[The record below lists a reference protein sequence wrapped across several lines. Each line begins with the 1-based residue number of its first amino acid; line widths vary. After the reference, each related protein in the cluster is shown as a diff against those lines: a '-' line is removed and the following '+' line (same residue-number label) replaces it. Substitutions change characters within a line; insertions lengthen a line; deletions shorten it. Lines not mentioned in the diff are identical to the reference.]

1 MVVFP
6 KVFFPFAEP
15 VTATLYSFAMFS
27 LAFVARP
34 IGSIVFTAVDRRHGR
49 GVKLTIALFLL
60 GFSTMAVSFLPG
72 YAQIGAWSLY
82 LLGVLRVGQG
92 LALGGAWDG
101 LASLLALNAPIE
113 RRGFY
118 AAIPQLGAPL
128 GFMVA
133 SVLFSFFLL
142 NLSEADFLDW
152 GWRYPFFCAFAI
164 NVVALFSRLAACR
177 HRRVRS
183 PSGAGRLEPSPIIP
197 LIRNHAPELLVGALI
212 PLASFALF
220 HLVTV
225 FPISWI
231 TLFTQRSAGEFLMVQ
246 CSGAFI
252 CAGAIVASG
261 LIADQIGRRM
271 LLLVSAG
278 LIAVFAIA
286 STIAPLIVEENAIG
300 QTIYV
305 NAGFAL
311 LGLSYG
317 QSSGAVTS
325 QLEQRYRYTGAALT
339 NDLAWLLG
347 AGFAPLIV
355 LYLSA
360 RYGLAC
366 VGLYLLSGAVT
377 PFSRSPSPARKS
389 GRSEPAEPIIRP
401 SPSAPRHPRSGEGS
415 WSDSPGHLASPP
427 RLPSR
432 GSLARKGPARLGA
445 ARRLGAAH
453 RLQPGRHEPSGDV
466 AVQQRNLIIASTALM
481 LLVIVP
487 VIALTF
493 MFAWRYRASNTE
505 ATYDPDWHHS
515 TQLEVVIWTVPLL
528 IIIALGAMT
537 WISTHTLDPFRPL
550 SRSRPT
556 SPCPPT

>member
-1 MVVFP
+1 MATDHVEGPVPSSKALERDARLVSTDHKVAPSEIAIGVVIGRAAEYFDFFVFAIASVVAFP

-15 VTATLYSFAMFS
+15 LNATLDSFAIFS

-34 IGSIVFTAVDRRHGR
+34 IGSIVFTAVDRRYGR
-49 GVKLTIALFLL
+49 GVKLTIAMFLL
-60 GFSTMAVSFLPG
+60 GFSTMAISFLPS

-82 LLGVLRVGQG
+82 LLALLRIGQG

-101 LASLLALNAPIE
+101 LASLLALNAPVE
-113 RRGFY
+113 RRGFW
-118 AAIPQLGAPL
+118 AAIPQLGAPI

-133 SVLFSFFLL
+133 AVLFAFFLL
-142 NLSEADFLDW
+142 NLSDADFLEW
-152 GWRYPFFCAFAI
+152 GWRYPFFCAFAV
-164 NVVALFSRLAACR
+164 NVVAVFARLRLVATDEFAR
-177 HRRVRS
+177 LLEL
-183 PSGAGRLEPSPIIP
+183 GRLEPSPILP
-197 LIRNHAPELLVGALI
+197 LIRNHAPELLIGALV

-231 TLFTQRSAGEFLMVQ
+231 TLFTMRSAGEFLMVQ

-252 CAGAIVASG
+252 CAGAVLASG

-278 LIAVFAIA
+278 LIAVFALA
-286 STIAPLIVEENAIG
+286 STIAPLIFEENTIG

-325 QLEQRYRYTGAALT
+325 RLERRFRYTGAALT

-355 LYLSA
+355 LFLSA

-377 PFSRSPSPARKS
+377 TLLALSVSRS
-389 GRSEPAEPIIRP
+389 EIR
-401 SPSAPRHPRSGEGS
+401 
-415 WSDSPGHLASPP
+415 
-427 RLPSR
+427 
-432 GSLARKGPARLGA
+432 
-445 ARRLGAAH
+445 
-453 RLQPGRHEPSGDV
+453 QV
-466 AVQQRNLIIASTALM
+466 
-481 LLVIVP
+481 
-487 VIALTF
+487 
-493 MFAWRYRASNTE
+493 
-505 ATYDPDWHHS
+505 
-515 TQLEVVIWTVPLL
+515 
-528 IIIALGAMT
+528 
-537 WISTHTLDPFRPL
+537 
-550 SRSRPT
+550 
-556 SPCPPT
+556 

>member
-1 MVVFP
+1 MGHRGSGRDGKTLSAKAATKMAIEHVEGPLPSSAPLERDARLASTDHKVAASEIALGVIIGRAAEYFDFFVFAIASVVVFP

-15 VTATLYSFAMFS
+15 LTATLYSFAMFS

-34 IGSIVFTAVDRRHGR
+34 VGSIIFTAVDRRHGR

-60 GFSTMAVSFLPG
+60 GFSTMAISFLPS
-72 YAQIGAWSLY
+72 YTQVGAWSLY
-82 LLGVLRVGQG
+82 LLGVLRIGQG

-101 LASLLALNAPIE
+101 LASLLALNAPVE

-118 AAIPQLGAPL
+118 AAIAQLGAPL

-142 NLSEADFLDW
+142 NLPETDFLDW

-164 NVVALFSRLAACR
+164 NVVALFSRLRLVATDEFANLLDQ
-177 HRRVRS
+177 
-183 PSGAGRLEPSPIIP
+183 GRLAPSPIIP
-197 LIRNHAPELLVGALI
+197 LIRNHARELLIGALI

-231 TLFTQRSAGEFLMVQ
+231 SLFTQRSAGEFLMVQ

-271 LLLVSAG
+271 LLLISAS
-278 LIAVFAIA
+278 LIALFAIC

-305 NAGFAL
+305 NAGFLL

-317 QSSGAVTS
+317 QSSGSVTS
-325 QLEQRYRYTGAALT
+325 QLAQRYRYTGAALT

-355 LYLSA
+355 LFLSA

-377 PFSRSPSPARKS
+377 TLIALSVSRS
-389 GRSEPAEPIIRP
+389 EIR
-401 SPSAPRHPRSGEGS
+401 
-415 WSDSPGHLASPP
+415 
-427 RLPSR
+427 
-432 GSLARKGPARLGA
+432 
-445 ARRLGAAH
+445 
-453 RLQPGRHEPSGDV
+453 Q
-466 AVQQRNLIIASTALM
+466 M
-481 LLVIVP
+481 
-487 VIALTF
+487 
-493 MFAWRYRASNTE
+493 
-505 ATYDPDWHHS
+505 
-515 TQLEVVIWTVPLL
+515 
-528 IIIALGAMT
+528 
-537 WISTHTLDPFRPL
+537 
-550 SRSRPT
+550 
-556 SPCPPT
+556 

>member
-1 MVVFP
+1 MATDQGPVPTSKPLERDARLASTDGRIAPSEIAIGVVIGRAAEYFDFFVFAIASVVVFP

-15 VTATLYSFAMFS
+15 VTATLYSFAVFS

-34 IGSIVFTAVDRRHGR
+34 IGSIIFMAVDRRHGR

-60 GFSTMAVSFLPG
+60 GFSTMAMSFLPG
-72 YAQIGAWSLY
+72 YAQIGAWSIY
-82 LLGVLRVGQG
+82 LLAILRCGQG
-92 LALGGAWDG
+92 LALAGAWDG

-118 AAIPQLGAPL
+118 AAIPQLGAPI
-128 GFMVA
+128 GFMIA
-133 SVLFSFFLL
+133 GVLFAFFML

-152 GWRYPFFCAFAI
+152 GWRYPFFCAFAV
-164 NVVALFSRLAACR
+164 NVVAMFARLRLVATDEFAR
-177 HRRVRS
+177 LLALR
-183 PSGAGRLEPSPIIP
+183 RLEPSPIIP
-197 LIRNHAPELLVGALI
+197 LLRNHAPELLIGALV

-231 TLFTQRSAGEFLMVQ
+231 TLFTTRSAGEFLMVQ

-252 CAGAIVASG
+252 CAGAVVASG

-271 LLLVSAG
+271 LLLLSAG
-278 LIAVFAIA
+278 MIGVFAIC
-286 STIAPLIVEENAIG
+286 STIAPLIIEENAIG

-325 QLEQRYRYTGAALT
+325 RLEQQFRYTGAALT

-355 LYLSA
+355 LFLSA

-377 PFSRSPSPARKS
+377 TLISLSVSRS
-389 GRSEPAEPIIRP
+389 EIR
-401 SPSAPRHPRSGEGS
+401 
-415 WSDSPGHLASPP
+415 
-427 RLPSR
+427 
-432 GSLARKGPARLGA
+432 
-445 ARRLGAAH
+445 
-453 RLQPGRHEPSGDV
+453 QV
-466 AVQQRNLIIASTALM
+466 
-481 LLVIVP
+481 
-487 VIALTF
+487 
-493 MFAWRYRASNTE
+493 
-505 ATYDPDWHHS
+505 
-515 TQLEVVIWTVPLL
+515 
-528 IIIALGAMT
+528 
-537 WISTHTLDPFRPL
+537 
-550 SRSRPT
+550 
-556 SPCPPT
+556 

>member
-1 MVVFP
+1 MTMDQVEGPQPTSTQLERDARLVSTDHRVAPSEIAIGVIIGRAAEYFDFFVFAIASVVVFP

-27 LAFVARP
+27 LAFIARP
-34 IGSIVFTAVDRRHGR
+34 IGTIIFTAVDRRHGR

-60 GFSTMAVSFLPG
+60 GFSTMAISFLPG

-82 LLGVLRVGQG
+82 LLGILRIGQG

-118 AAIPQLGAPL
+118 AAIAQLGAPL

-152 GWRYPFFCAFAI
+152 GWRYPFFCAFAV
-164 NVVALFSRLAACR
+164 NVVALFSRLRLVATEEFSR
-177 HRRVRS
+177 LLERR
-183 PSGAGRLEPSPIIP
+183 RLEPSPIIP
-197 LIRNHAPELLVGALI
+197 LIRNYAGVLLVGALI

-231 TLFTQRSAGEFLMVQ
+231 TLFTQRSAGEFLMIQ

-252 CAGAIVASG
+252 CAGAVVASG

-271 LLLVSAG
+271 LLMISAG
-278 LIAVFAIA
+278 LIAVFAIC
-286 STIAPLIVEENAIG
+286 SIIAPLIVEENAIG

-325 QLEQRYRYTGAALT
+325 QLDQRYRYTGAALT

-355 LYLSA
+355 LFLSA

-377 PFSRSPSPARKS
+377 T
-389 GRSEPAEPIIRP
+389 
-401 SPSAPRHPRSGEGS
+401 
-415 WSDSPGHLASPP
+415 L
-427 RLPSR
+427 
-432 GSLARKGPARLGA
+432 
-445 ARRLGAAH
+445 
-453 RLQPGRHEPSGDV
+453 V
-466 AVQQRNLIIASTALM
+466 ALS
-481 LLVIVP
+481 
-487 VIALTF
+487 
-493 MFAWRYRASNTE
+493 
-505 ATYDPDWHHS
+505 
-515 TQLEVVIWTVPLL
+515 
-528 IIIALGAMT
+528 
-537 WISTHTLDPFRPL
+537 L
-550 SRSRPT
+550 SRSEIQQV
-556 SPCPPT
+556 

>member
-1 MVVFP
+1 MGHRGSGRDGKTLSAKAATKMAIEHVEGPLPSSAPLERDARLASTDHKVAASEIAIGVVIGRTAEYFDFFVFAIASVVVFP

-34 IGSIVFTAVDRRHGR
+34 IGSIIFTAVDPPPGR
-49 GVKLTIALFLL
+49 GVQLTLAPFFF
-60 GFSTMAVSFLPG
+60 GFSSLAISLFPPSPP
-72 YAQIGAWSLY
+72 IGALVLY
-82 LLGVLRVGQG
+82 LIGVLRVGQG

-118 AAIPQLGAPL
+118 AAIAQLGAPL

-152 GWRYPFFCAFAI
+152 GWRYPFFCAFAV
-164 NVVALFSRLAACR
+164 NVVALFSRLRLVATDEFANLLDQ
-177 HRRVRS
+177 
-183 PSGAGRLEPSPIIP
+183 GRLAPSPIIP
-197 LIRNHAPELLVGALI
+197 LIRNHARELLIGALI

-231 TLFTQRSAGEFLMVQ
+231 SLFTQRSVGEFLMVQ
-246 CSGAFI
+246 SSGAFI

-271 LLLVSAG
+271 LLLVSAS
-278 LIAVFAIA
+278 LIAVFAIG
-286 STIAPLIVEENAIG
+286 SIIAPLIVEENAIG

-325 QLEQRYRYTGAALT
+325 RLEQRFRYTGAALT

-355 LYLSA
+355 LFLSA

-377 PFSRSPSPARKS
+377 T
-389 GRSEPAEPIIRP
+389 
-401 SPSAPRHPRSGEGS
+401 
-415 WSDSPGHLASPP
+415 L
-427 RLPSR
+427 
-432 GSLARKGPARLGA
+432 
-445 ARRLGAAH
+445 
-453 RLQPGRHEPSGDV
+453 
-466 AVQQRNLIIASTALM
+466 
-481 LLVIVP
+481 
-487 VIALTF
+487 IALT
-493 MFAWRYRASNTE
+493 
-505 ATYDPDWHHS
+505 
-515 TQLEVVIWTVPLL
+515 V
-528 IIIALGAMT
+528 
-537 WISTHTLDPFRPL
+537 
-550 SRSRPT
+550 SRSEIRQM
-556 SPCPPT
+556 

>member
-1 MVVFP
+1 MAVDHVEGPTSSSTRLERDARLASTDGKVAPSEIAIGVIIGRASEYFDFFVFAIASVVVFP

-34 IGSIVFTAVDRRHGR
+34 IGTVIFTAVDRRHGR
-49 GVKLTIALFLL
+49 GVKLTVALFLL
-60 GFSTMAVSFLPG
+60 GFSTMAISFLPG

-82 LLGVLRVGQG
+82 LLAVLRVGQG

-101 LASLLALNAPIE
+101 LASLLALNAPVE

-118 AAIPQLGAPL
+118 AAIAQLGAPL
-128 GFMVA
+128 GFVVA
-133 SVLFSFFLL
+133 GVLFSFFLL

-164 NVVALFSRLAACR
+164 NVVAMFSRLRLVATDEFSSLLE
-177 HRRVRS
+177 RR
-183 PSGAGRLEPSPIIP
+183 RLEPSPIIP
-197 LIRNHAPELLVGALI
+197 LIRNHWRELLLGALV

-231 TLFTQRSAGEFLMVQ
+231 SLFTQRSVGEFLMLQ
-246 CSGAFI
+246 CSGALI

-271 LLLVSAG
+271 LLLLSAG
-278 LIAVFAIA
+278 LIAVFAVG
-286 STIAPLIVEENAIG
+286 STLAPLIFEENAIG

-325 QLEQRYRYTGAALT
+325 RLDQRFRYTGAALT

-355 LYLSA
+355 LFLSA

-366 VGLYLLSGAVT
+366 VGLYLLSGAIT
-377 PFSRSPSPARKS
+377 TF
-389 GRSEPAEPIIRP
+389 
-401 SPSAPRHPRSGEGS
+401 
-415 WSDSPGHLASPP
+415 L
-427 RLPSR
+427 
-432 GSLARKGPARLGA
+432 
-445 ARRLGAAH
+445 
-453 RLQPGRHEPSGDV
+453 
-466 AVQQRNLIIASTALM
+466 
-481 LLVIVP
+481 
-487 VIALTF
+487 ALTVS
-493 MFAWRYRASNTE
+493 RAE
-505 ATYDPDWHHS
+505 IR
-515 TQLEVVIWTVPLL
+515 QV
-528 IIIALGAMT
+528 
-537 WISTHTLDPFRPL
+537 
-550 SRSRPT
+550 
-556 SPCPPT
+556 

>member
-1 MVVFP
+1 MTMDQAQGPQPSSTPLERDARLVSTDHKVAPSEIAIGVIIGRAAEYFDFFVFAIASVLVFP
-6 KVFFPFAEP
+6 KVFFPFADP
-15 VTATLYSFAMFS
+15 LTATLYSFAMFS

-34 IGSIVFTAVDRRHGR
+34 VGSIIFTAVDRRHGR

-60 GFSTMAVSFLPG
+60 GFSTMAISFLPG

-82 LLGVLRVGQG
+82 LLGTLRIGQG

-101 LASLLALNAPIE
+101 LASLLALNAPIG

-133 SVLFSFFLL
+133 AVLFAFFLL

-152 GWRYPFFCAFAI
+152 GWRYPFFCAFAV
-164 NVVALFSRLAACR
+164 NVVALFSRLRLVATDEFSSLLE
-177 HRRVRS
+177 RR
-183 PSGAGRLEPSPIIP
+183 RLEPSPIIP
-197 LIRNHAPELLVGALI
+197 LIRDYAGVLLVGALI

-231 TLFTQRSAGEFLMVQ
+231 TLFTQRSAGEFLMIQ

-252 CAGAIVASG
+252 CAGAVVASG

-271 LLLVSAG
+271 LLLISAG
-278 LIAVFAIA
+278 LIAVFAIC
-286 STIAPLIVEENAIG
+286 SIIAPLIVEENAIG

-355 LYLSA
+355 LFLSA

-377 PFSRSPSPARKS
+377 T
-389 GRSEPAEPIIRP
+389 
-401 SPSAPRHPRSGEGS
+401 
-415 WSDSPGHLASPP
+415 L
-427 RLPSR
+427 
-432 GSLARKGPARLGA
+432 
-445 ARRLGAAH
+445 
-453 RLQPGRHEPSGDV
+453 V
-466 AVQQRNLIIASTALM
+466 ALS
-481 LLVIVP
+481 
-487 VIALTF
+487 
-493 MFAWRYRASNTE
+493 
-505 ATYDPDWHHS
+505 
-515 TQLEVVIWTVPLL
+515 
-528 IIIALGAMT
+528 
-537 WISTHTLDPFRPL
+537 L
-550 SRSRPT
+550 SRSEIRQV
-556 SPCPPT
+556 

>member
-1 MVVFP
+1 MTMDQVEGPQPTSTQLERDARLVSTDHRVAPSEIAIGVIIGRAAEYFDFFVFAMASVVVFP

-27 LAFVARP
+27 LAFIARP
-34 IGSIVFTAVDRRHGR
+34 IGTIIFTAVDRRHGR

-60 GFSTMAVSFLPG
+60 GFSTMAISFLPG

-82 LLGVLRVGQG
+82 LLGILRIGQG

-133 SVLFSFFLL
+133 GVLFAYFML

-152 GWRYPFFCAFAI
+152 GWRYPFFCAFAV
-164 NVVALFSRLAACR
+164 NVVALFSRLRLVATEEFSR
-177 HRRVRS
+177 LLERR
-183 PSGAGRLEPSPIIP
+183 RLEPSPIIP
-197 LIRNHAPELLVGALI
+197 LIRNYAGVLLVGALI

-231 TLFTQRSAGEFLMVQ
+231 TLFTQRSAGEFLMIQ

-252 CAGAIVASG
+252 CAGAVVASG

-271 LLLVSAG
+271 LLMISAG
-278 LIAVFAIA
+278 LIAVFAIC
-286 STIAPLIVEENAIG
+286 SIIAPLIVEENAIG

-325 QLEQRYRYTGAALT
+325 QLDQRYRYTGAALT

-355 LYLSA
+355 LFLSA

-377 PFSRSPSPARKS
+377 T
-389 GRSEPAEPIIRP
+389 
-401 SPSAPRHPRSGEGS
+401 
-415 WSDSPGHLASPP
+415 L
-427 RLPSR
+427 
-432 GSLARKGPARLGA
+432 
-445 ARRLGAAH
+445 
-453 RLQPGRHEPSGDV
+453 V
-466 AVQQRNLIIASTALM
+466 ALS
-481 LLVIVP
+481 
-487 VIALTF
+487 
-493 MFAWRYRASNTE
+493 
-505 ATYDPDWHHS
+505 
-515 TQLEVVIWTVPLL
+515 
-528 IIIALGAMT
+528 
-537 WISTHTLDPFRPL
+537 L
-550 SRSRPT
+550 SRSEIRQV
-556 SPCPPT
+556 

>member
-1 MVVFP
+1 MAMDHIQGSLPSSTPLERDAHLASTDHRVAPSEIAIGVIIGRAAEYFDFFVFAIASVVVFP

-15 VTATLYSFAMFS
+15 LTATLYAFAVFS
-27 LAFVARP
+27 LAFIARP
-34 IGSIVFTAVDRRHGR
+34 VGSVIFTAIDRRHGR
-49 GVKLTIALFLL
+49 GVKLAIALLLL
-60 GFSTMAVSFLPG
+60 GFSTMAISFLPG

-82 LLGVLRVGQG
+82 LLGILRIGQG

-118 AAIPQLGAPL
+118 AALPQLGAPV
-128 GFMVA
+128 GFMLA
-133 SVLFSFFLL
+133 SVLFAYFML
-142 NLSEADFLDW
+142 NLPEAEFLDW
-152 GWRYPFFCAFAI
+152 GWRYPFFCAFTI
-164 NVVALFSRLAACR
+164 NVVALFARLRLVATDEFSRLLELR
-177 HRRVRS
+177 
-183 PSGAGRLEPSPIIP
+183 RLEPSPILP
-197 LIRNHAPELLVGALI
+197 LIRNHARDLLVGALI

-231 TLFTQRSAGEFLMVQ
+231 SLFTHRSAGEFLMVQ

-271 LLLVSAG
+271 LLLLSAS
-278 LIAVFAIA
+278 LIAVFAVG
-286 STIAPLIVEENAIG
+286 STIAPLLVEENAIG

-305 NAGFAL
+305 NAGFLL

-325 QLEQRYRYTGAALT
+325 RLDQRYRYTGAALT

-355 LYLSA
+355 LFLSA

-377 PFSRSPSPARKS
+377 
-389 GRSEPAEPIIRP
+389 
-401 SPSAPRHPRSGEGS
+401 
-415 WSDSPGHLASPP
+415 
-427 RLPSR
+427 
-432 GSLARKGPARLGA
+432 
-445 ARRLGAAH
+445 
-453 RLQPGRHEPSGDV
+453 
-466 AVQQRNLIIASTALM
+466 T
-481 LLVIVP
+481 LL
-487 VIALTF
+487 
-493 MFAWRYRASNTE
+493 
-505 ATYDPDWHHS
+505 
-515 TQLEVVIWTVPLL
+515 
-528 IIIALGAMT
+528 ALG
-537 WISTHTLDPFRPL
+537 L
-550 SRSRPT
+550 SRSEIRQV
-556 SPCPPT
+556 